1 MSRSTRIQMLDF
13 DSLEEDE
20 QKLQQRRIFMY
31 SPAAIR
37 AAAEVDRR
45 MVNYQAFADAMQ
57 GIDRVFQL
65 GRELTVQQGL
75 SVTGPSGSG
84 KTALARYFLS
94 SLPKSTLFE
103 DGYGAFAIRLPS
115 RPTVGQVV
123 GTLLR
128 RLRYPFPQVNGRTLD
143 AKRQVLIDAFGQKG
157 TRLIFVDEAH
167 HLLAQG
173 RAHAR
178 DAAVFGNVSDL
189 LRELMDEARVAL
201 VLLGTDELD
210 ELARIDE
217 HLANRVSARL
227 QLKGLD
233 SPAHWHGFV
242 RSFIRSS
249 SAVDLGFLS
258 APVEAQR
265 LYTAT
270 HANLRSFKRLVTEAV
285 LVALDDGKKAVAVEH
300 LRLAYDRVN
309 GKDAGVE
316 NPYAAG

>member
-1 MSRSTRIQMLDF
+1 MSGGALVHMLDF
-13 DSLEEDE
+13 DSPGEEE
-20 QKLQQRRIFMY
+20 QKILQRRLFMY
-31 SPAAIR
+31 SMDAIR
-37 AAAEVDRR
+37 VAAEVDRR

-57 GIDRVFQL
+57 GVDRVFQL

-75 SVTGPSGSG
+75 RVTGPSGSG

-94 SLPKSTLFE
+94 SLPRSTLFE
-103 DGYGAFAIRLPS
+103 DGYGAFAVRLPS

-143 AKRQVLIDAFGQKG
+143 AKRQVLIDAFRQKG

-167 HLLAQG
+167 HVLAQG

-178 DAAVFGNVSDL
+178 DAAVFGNVTDL
-189 LRELMDEARVAL
+189 LRELMDEVGVAL

-210 ELARIDE
+210 ELARVDE

-233 SPAHWHGFV
+233 SSAQWQGFV
-242 RSFIRSS
+242 RSFVKN
-249 SAVDLGFLS
+249 SASINLDLLAS
-258 APVEAQR
+258 RTEAQR

-270 HANLRSFKRLVTEAV
+270 RGNLRSFKRLVTEAV
-285 LVALDDGKKAVAVEH
+285 LVACDDGTKSVAVEH
-300 LRLAYDRVN
+300 LRLANDRVN
-309 GKDAGVE
+309 GKDTSVE
-316 NPYAAG
+316 NPYAAS